1 VDDDGLDGGDR
12 HDDDTVLHAAIDRGG
27 AATDRGF
34 AAMSRGAV
42 P

>member
-12 HDDDTVLHAAIDRGG
+12 RDDDTVLHAAIDRGV
-27 AATDRGF
+27 AAIDRGV
-34 AAMSRGAV
+34 AAMSAT